1 MKKYLLYVAVIALP
15 ILSKAQSRTI
25 SGTITSAEDGS
36 VLPGVN
42 VLVKGTT
49 NGVSADVSGRY
60 TLTVLESNPVLVF
73 TFIGLE
79 TQEVEAGGRSVI
91 DVALKQNVS
100 QLTEVVITAQGI
112 QTEKRA
118 LGYSVSTVSGENLT
132 QRPQSDVA
140 RLLTGQ
146 VPGVSIASSGGVSGS
161 GTKINIR
168 GYTSIS
174 GSTQPLFVVDGVP
187 FNTNTN
193 TQNNFSDGN
202 QSTSSR
208 FLDLDPNNIEN
219 LQVLKGLSATV
230 LYGEQG
236 RNGVILI
243 TTKNG
248 AAGQKKKDFEVS
260 VFQSVFVNKIASLP
274 DYSQNYGIGNQN
286 QYGLNFGNWG
296 PSFAS
301 LDSVAHPYASKAS
314 FPEFAGKKVAYKPY
328 NSVKDFFRTGVI
340 STTSLNLGA
349 SRENLSYNANFSYV
363 NEEGFTPNNNLR
375 KLNGGLGINSNL
387 TKKLSMNTTFNYAQ
401 TEQESPPIAA
411 SYGSGTTGAGPSVF
425 GDLFYTPQ
433 SIDLMG
439 LPFEDPLTHAS
450 VYYRAGNDIQ
460 NPRWTA
466 KYARTS
472 DNSRRFFGKTSM
484 TYNFLDNLSVMYRL
498 GLDTYSET
506 QTYEVNKG
514 SVEVPNGVYRTTDIT
529 STIWNHDVIV
539 NYSKDVTDK
548 LGLTLVAGANA
559 KTEEYRQ
566 DGLESTNQLVF
577 GFMRHSNFTTHAST
591 NGFSN
596 GNIQREEQKNTMGLY
611 GQATLDYN
619 RYLYLNLA
627 GRNDWYS
634 TLEKENHSIFYPSAS
649 VSFIP
654 TTAFTSLETANFN
667 YLKVRL
673 GYGTS
678 AKSPDPYSTRNVLS
692 SNARSF
698 LTGSGTVIPTNS
710 IGNTLGNPNLKPELQ
725 SEYEAGIETRVLGD
739 RLGLDLTLFSRETKD
754 LITNAPLDPSTGY
767 TSTSVNIGEIQN
779 RGIELSLNAAPLI
792 IDDFKWNMIVNY
804 YKYESKVTRL
814 SASIEQ
820 IQIGGFSNSYGNY
833 AIEGKPYNVIQGS
846 YWQRDANG
854 NKVVTDAG
862 DYLSSDEIKII
873 GNPNPDYTVTL
884 INNFS
889 YKGLVL
895 AMQWDYRH
903 GGDIYSATA
912 NTMLARGITKDT
924 DFDRS
929 KTTVLDGVKDDGT
942 KNDIQTTVNNA
953 YFNNY
958 FGAAEGYIYDGTTV
972 RLREVSLSYSLP
984 ASVLGKTPFR
994 AVSLQLLGQN
1004 LWWKAIHFPE
1014 HVNFDTDQVG
1024 TGVGNAQGLDMITG
1038 PSSRR
1043 YGVSVRATF

>member
-1 MKKYLLYVAVIALP
+1 MKYLLYVAAIALP
-15 ILSKAQSRTI
+15 LLSEAQSRTI

-49 NGVSADVSGRY
+49 NGVSADAAGHY
-60 TLTVLESNPVLVF
+60 LLTVTESNPVLVIS
-73 TFIGLE
+73 FIGLE
-79 TQEVEAGGRSVI
+79 TQEVEVANRTVV
-91 DVALKQNVS
+91 DVSLKQDVR

-208 FLDLDPNNIEN
+208 FLDLDPNNIED

-248 AAGQKKKDFEVS
+248 AAGRKKKDFEVS
-260 VFQSVFVNKIASLP
+260 VFQSVFANKIASLP
-274 DYSQNYGIGNQN
+274 DYSKNYGIGNQN

-296 PSFAS
+296 PSYAAV
-301 LDSVAHPYASKAS
+301 DSVAHPYASKAS
-314 FPEFAGKKVAYKPY
+314 FPEFAGKKYAYKPY
-328 NSVKDFFRTGVI
+328 NGVEDFFRTGII
-340 STTSLNLGA
+340 STTSLNMGA
-349 SRENLSYNANFSYV
+349 SKENLSYNANFSYV
-363 NEEGFTPNNNLR
+363 NEEGFTPGNTLK
-375 KLNGGLGINSNL
+375 KLNGGVGINSSL
-387 TKKLSMNTTFNYAQ
+387 TKKLLLNTTFNYAQ

-411 SYGSGTTGAGPSVF
+411 SYGSGTTGSGPSIF

-439 LPFEDPLTHAS
+439 LPFEDPVTHAS

-460 NPRWTA
+460 NPLWTA
-466 KYARTS
+466 KYSRQS
-472 DNSRRFFGKTSM
+472 DDSRRFFGKTSL
-484 TYNFLDNLSVMYRL
+484 TYNLLDNLSVMYRL

-506 QTYEVNKG
+506 QSYSVNKG
-514 SVEVPNGVYRTTDIT
+514 SVEVPNGIYRTVDIT
-529 STIWNHDVIV
+529 NTIWNHDVIV
-539 NYSKDVTDK
+539 NYSKDINDA
-548 LGLTLVAGANA
+548 LGLTVVAGANA

-566 DGLESTNQLVF
+566 DGQESTNQLVF
-577 GFMRHSNFTTHAST
+577 GFMKHSNFTTHSST
-591 NGFSN
+591 NSFS
-596 GNIQREEQKNTMGLY
+596 GSNIQREEHKNTMGLY
-611 GQATLDYN
+611 GQVTVDYN

-634 TLEKENHSIFYPSAS
+634 TLEKANHSIFYPSAS

-654 TTAFTSLETANFN
+654 TTAFSSLETQNFN
-667 YLKVRL
+667 YMKLRL

-678 AKSPDPYSTRNVLS
+678 AKSPDPYSTRSILS
-692 SNARSF
+692 SNARAY
-698 LTGSGTVIPTNS
+698 LTGDGSVIPTNS
-710 IGNTLGNPNLKPELQ
+710 VSNTLGNLNLKPELQ
-725 SEYEAGIETRVLGD
+725 SEYEAGVETRFFGD
-739 RLGLDLTLFSRETKD
+739 RVGFDLTLFSRVTKD

-767 TSTSVNIGEIQN
+767 TSTSINIGEIQN
-779 RGIELSLNAAPLI
+779 RGIELAINTTPLI
-792 IDDFKWNMIVNY
+792 IDDFRWNLIVNY
-804 YKYESKVTRL
+804 YKYESKVTKL
-814 SASIEQ
+814 GNGIEQ

-846 YWQRDANG
+846 YWQRDENG
-854 NKVVTDAG
+854 KKIVTDAG
-862 DYLSSDEIKII
+862 DYLDSDDIKII
-873 GNPNPDYTVTL
+873 GNPNPDYTVSF
-884 INNFS
+884 INSFS
-889 YKGLVL
+889 YKGLAL
-895 AMQWDYRH
+895 GMQWDYRH
-903 GGDIYSATA
+903 GGDIYSMTA
-912 NTMLARGITKDT
+912 NTMLARGITQDT

-929 KTTVLDGVKDDGT
+929 KTVVLDGVKGDGT
-942 KNDIQTTVNNA
+942 PNDIQTTVNNA

-958 FGAAEGYIYDGTTV
+958 FGAGEGYIYDGTTV
-972 RLREVSLSYSLP
+972 RLREVSLSYALPLSLL
-984 ASVLGKTPFR
+984 SKTPFK

-1004 LWWKAIHFPE
+1004 LWYRAIHFPE
-1014 HVNFDTDQVG
+1014 HVHFDTDQVG